1 MGHSNAY
8 FRRQNTRHVA
18 TTGGIPDFYLST
30 VRMFRAAFPQGLSI
44 DSPDYTAVCVFLD
57 HEGYGHRQIAQMLDF
72 SFDLGY
78 LDVFN
83 ALGFIHDDEARRRE
97 IARIQELLRA
107 HGLESW
113 RREDEYGR
121 AIEC

>member
-83 ALGFIHDDEARRRE
+83 ARLHPRRRSAA
-97 IARIQELLRA
+97 ARGRENPGTVARA
-107 HGLESW
+107 RAGVLEE
-113 RREDEYGR
+113 RRRVRPGH
-121 AIEC
+121 